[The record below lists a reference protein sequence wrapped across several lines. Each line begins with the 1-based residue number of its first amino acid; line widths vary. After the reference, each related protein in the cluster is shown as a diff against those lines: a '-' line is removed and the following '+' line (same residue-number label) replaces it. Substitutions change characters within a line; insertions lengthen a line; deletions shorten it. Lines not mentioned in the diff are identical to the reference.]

1 MANSHLHLVAP
12 ANKKPTVSN
21 NPAGR
26 KENDAYRER
35 EHLLPSEVDQLL
47 TGAKE
52 GRWGFRDATM
62 IRLAYRHGL
71 RAKELVELSWARIN
85 LDEAVITVKR
95 AKGGKDGD
103 HPLHGD
109 DVRALRRLR
118 REHPHSQWVFVTE
131 RGDPF
136 STDGFAALVRRA
148 GERAKLPLRLH
159 PHMLRHACGYKLAN
173 DGKDTKSLSA
183 YLGHKN
189 IQNTMRY
196 TELAPNRFKDFWR
209 D

>member
-1 MANSHLHLVAP
+1 
-12 ANKKPTVSN
+12 
-21 NPAGR
+21 
-26 KENDAYRER
+26 
-35 EHLLPSEVDQLL
+35 
-47 TGAKE
+47 
-52 GRWGFRDATM
+52 
-62 IRLAYRHGL
+62 
-71 RAKELVELSWARIN
+71 
-85 LDEAVITVKR
+85 
-95 AKGGKDGD
+95 
-103 HPLHGD
+103 
-109 DVRALRRLR
+109 
-118 REHPHSQWVFVTE
+118 VFVNE

-148 GERAKLPLRLH
+148 GARVKLPLKVH

-189 IQNTMRY
+189 VQNTMRY